1 MQHIPVLRDKLIG
14 ALVTRSDGIYVDA
27 TYGRGG
33 HTRALLDRLSDKAR
47 VIAIDRDPVAV
58 ESANALAS
66 SDDRIIPIHSTFANL
81 KATLVDFGS
90 PQITGAMLDVGVS
103 SPQLNDA
110 ERGFS
115 FRLNGPLD
123 MRMDTTKGTTAAD
136 WLATVEENE
145 LARVIWEFGQE
156 RQSRPIARAIIKAR
170 PVVTTEQLA
179 NAIVKA
185 SSKRYSQ
192 KHPATR
198 TFQAIR
204 IYIND
209 ELEELKKGIEAIF
222 EHLEPL
228 GRLAVI
234 TFQSLEHAI
243 VRKHFRDW
251 VKPSLPRRLP
261 VRGMAPSAAKFVLK
275 ATRPSGQEIYNNPR
289 ARSALLQA
297 IEKSEVKKEVGN

>member
-1 MQHIPVLRDKLIG
+1 MQHIPVLRDKLVES
-14 ALVTRSDGIYVDA
+14 LVTRSAGTYVDA

-33 HTRALLDRLSDKAR
+33 HTRALLDRLSDKAS

-66 SDDRIIPIHSTFANL
+66 SDGRVSSIHATFSKL
-81 KATLVDFGS
+81 KAALEDFGS

-103 SPQLNDA
+103 SPQLDDP

-123 MRMDTTKGTTAAD
+123 MRMDVTKGPTAAD
-136 WLATVEENE
+136 WLAAVEENE

-156 RQSRPIARAIIKAR
+156 RHSRPIARAIIKAR
-170 PVVTTEQLA
+170 PLATTEQLV
-179 NAIVKA
+179 NAIAKA
-185 SSKRYSQ
+185 SSKSYSQ

-209 ELEELKKGIEAIF
+209 ELDELKKGLEAIF
-222 EHLEPL
+222 EHLEPF

-234 TFQSLEHAI
+234 TFHSLEHAI
-243 VRKHFRDW
+243 VRKRFRDW
-251 VKPSLPRRLP
+251 VRPSLPPRLP
-261 VRGMAPSAAKFVLK
+261 VRGIAPSAAKFIVK
-275 ATRPSGQEIYNNPR
+275 ATRPSEQEVFSNPR
-289 ARSALLQA
+289 ARSALLQV
-297 IEKSEVKKEVGN
+297 IEKCG